1 MVNLAKTIFN
11 SKFTAQN
18 QPTMTSLNDQKH
30 VMIPKNKEFFEGL
43 YRDYYSS
50 LVQFCEGIL
59 FDSDEAMDVVQE
71 VFLDLWKKNESIKIE
86 TTIKTY
92 LYTCVKYKAF
102 NRLKK
107 LKIIDKHQDQLKEA
121 YLNALEYDAL
131 PDEELKNK
139 IRDIIDDFPTQM
151 KKVLEYHSFYG
162 WKYAEIAEEL
172 GISINS
178 VKTHISRAYKRFRK
192 EFNQDLLP
200 LAVIW
205 YLVDQFFS

>member
-1 MVNLAKTIFN
+1 MSSEKEL
-11 SKFTAQN
+11 
-18 QPTMTSLNDQKH
+18 KH
-30 VMIPKNKEFFEGL
+30 VIIPRKKEFFEEL
-43 YRDYYSS
+43 YRDFYSL

-59 FDSDEAMDVVQE
+59 FDSDESIDVVQE
-71 VFLDLWKKNESIKIE
+71 VFLDLWNKSGSIKIE
-86 TTIKTY
+86 STIKTY
-92 LYTCVKYKAF
+92 LYSCVKYKAF

-139 IRDIIDDFPTQM
+139 IRGIIDDFPAQM

-162 WKYAEIAEEL
+162 WKYAEIAEEF

-178 VKTHISRAYKRFRK
+178 VKTQLRRAYKRFRE
-192 EFNQDLLP
+192 EFNQDILS